1 MISYDF
7 IFFVIDLLLIEP
19 SLLPFFDAIYDSI
32 FRFNKTYKKREV
44 RPWLCS
50 RLNMN
55 VVVLQPKK
63 GNGGGLHAA
72 NKKGEIRK
80 QSEATQNDSNYHFTF
95 YPYFF
100 NIQTL
105 TILK

>member
-1 MISYDF
+1 
-7 IFFVIDLLLIEP
+7 
-19 SLLPFFDAIYDSI
+19 
-32 FRFNKTYKKREV
+32 
-44 RPWLCS
+44 
-50 RLNMN
+50 MN